1 MLLQANKRLTYATRR
16 LQPGDQFDAAERH
29 GRLLVALG
37 MAEEAAAAPKSAF
50 DKIAEGLTEAI
61 AIAKAAPFDANEEE
75 NSWDALLL
83 EAASIGMKV
92 DKRWGAKRL
101 AAEIEQARKT

>member
-16 LQPGDQFDAAERH
+16 LQPGDQFDAAEKH

-37 MAEEAAAAPKSAF
+37 MAEVAAPAKLVAKF
-50 DKIAEGLTEAI
+50 AEEHLMAATDLPDDNSLDTLRM
-61 AIAKAAPFDANEEE
+61 KAEDLGV
-75 NSWDALLL
+75 D
-83 EAASIGMKV
+83 V